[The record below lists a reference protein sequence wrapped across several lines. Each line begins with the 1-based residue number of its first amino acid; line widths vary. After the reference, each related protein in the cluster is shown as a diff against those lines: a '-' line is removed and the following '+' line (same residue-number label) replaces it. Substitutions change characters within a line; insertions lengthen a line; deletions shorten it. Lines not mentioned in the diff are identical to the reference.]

1 MTMQDQ
7 LEKLE
12 SLVAGGRVPGTSRC
26 LVNIE
31 KFTAALEEI
40 RAELPEEVRE
50 AQAVIRQKEGII
62 KQAELEARRIRAYAD
77 DEATTIRQMAEEQ
90 STSALESAREQAHSM
105 IQETEVVKAAEE
117 RAEQIVAKGAE
128 DAAAKIEEANHR
140 LNAILSEAEGEA
152 KARRTG
158 ADAYAREVLFNLEER
173 IADMLGQVRQGID
186 LLDRTPVGVA

>member
-1 MTMQDQ
+1 MTMLDQ

-12 SLVAGGRVPGTSRC
+12 NLVAGGRVPGTSRC
-26 LVNIE
+26 LVNID
-31 KFTAALEEI
+31 KFMAALEEM
-40 RAELPEEVRE
+40 RGDLPEEVRE
-50 AQAVIRQKEGII
+50 AQGVVRQKEGII

-117 RAEQIVAKGAE
+117 QALQIVAQAGE
-128 DAAAKIEEANHR
+128 EAAAKIEEADRR
-140 LNAILSEAEGEA
+140 LNAILSEAEEA
-152 KARRTG
+152 AESRRKG

-173 IADMLGQVRQGID
+173 VADTLGQVRQGID
-186 LLDRTPVGVA
+186 LLDRTPVGAA